1 MKKKYLYLLL
11 RVLVYLL
18 VLGAILYSLYESPYN
33 PHPHSAEDIRRWVV
47 GFGVWAPPHK

>member
-18 VLGAILYSLYESPYN
+18 VLGAILYGLYESPYN
-33 PHPHSAEDIRRWVV
+33 PHPHSAESVK
-47 GFGVWAPPHK
+47 ASTMKH